1 MRQTSDAMTQLNEAV
16 ARYHRILESESYRD
30 LSWVDA
36 LEDKLRAS
44 HLTVGNR
51 RVSPVLRPHFI
62 TQRQYANLVKAAE
75 YLYAAID
82 RIEKLALTTP
92 SLMSRMQ
99 MLPAEKML
107 ASVDPGYPYMSVT
120 SLLDTHLNNGSLQ
133 FVGYTADTPAGV
145 VYGDALNNAFFDA
158 PPVKEFRKKYPL
170 SKVGGTKALV
180 QSLLKA
186 YKEFG
191 GKKSPNIGVL
201 EFRQP
206 FQSSQK
212 TDVML
217 LMDNFRQEGYKAEV
231 ITPDQLEYRNG
242 VLRRGD
248 FTVDL
253 VYRRVKVSEFL
264 VRFDLNHPLVR
275 AYRDR
280 AVCVVNSFR
289 SEMAQRKAIF
299 ALLTD
304 ENITA
309 TFPSAE
315 RKAIRDYIPWTR
327 VVAAGHTAYRE
338 ETVDLPEFIHAHR
351 ERLIL
356 KPNDDDGERRTF
368 FGAQMD
374 DTAWDRALKTA
385 MRDSYVVQE
394 VTQGLTSEFPVN
406 RYGSIEMREM
416 NVDVHPHAFLG
427 KVSGCSTWLT
437 PVDDSGFST
446 VSGLAP
452 TFILES
458 K

>member
-1 MRQTSDAMTQLNEAV
+1 MTQLNEAV

-30 LSWVDA
+30 LAWVEA
-36 LEDKLRAS
+36 LEQKLHAS
-44 HLTVGNR
+44 HLTIGNR

-62 TQRQYANLVKAAE
+62 TQRQYGNLVKAAE

-82 RIEKLALTTP
+82 RIEKLALVTP

-107 ASVDPGYPYMSVT
+107 ASVDPGYPYLSVT

-145 VYGDALNNAFFDA
+145 VYGDALNNAFYDA

-170 SKVGGTKALV
+170 AKIAGAKGLL

-191 GKKSPNIGVL
+191 GKKTPNIGVL

-206 FQSSQK
+206 FQSSP
-212 TDVML
+212 DGGDFGL
-217 LMDNFRQEGYKAEV
+217 LMQNFRHEGYKTEV
-231 ITPDQLEYRNG
+231 ITPEQLEYRNG

-248 FTVDL
+248 FTIDI

-299 ALLTD
+299 DLLTD
-304 ENITA
+304 ETITA

-327 VVAAGHTAYRE
+327 VVTAGNTAYHE
-338 ETVDLPEFIHAHR
+338 ETVDLPAFIHANR

-356 KPNDDDGERRTF
+356 KPNDDDGEKRTF
-368 FGAQMD
+368 YGAEMD
-374 DTAWDRALKTA
+374 ESAWDRALKTA
-385 MRDSYVVQE
+385 LRESYVVQE
-394 VTQGLTSEFPVN
+394 VTQGLTSEFPVH

-427 KVSGCSTWLT
+427 KVTGCSTWLT
-437 PVDDSGFST
+437 PVGDSGFST

>member
-1 MRQTSDAMTQLNEAV
+1 MTQFNEAI
-16 ARYHRILESESYRD
+16 ARYHRILESESFRD
-30 LSWVDA
+30 LGWVEA
-36 LEDKLRAS
+36 LEQRLQAS
-44 HLTVGNR
+44 HLMAGSR

-62 TQRQYANLVKAAE
+62 MQRQYGNLVKAAE
-75 YLYAAID
+75 ALYCAID
-82 RIEKLALTTP
+82 RIEKLALSTP

-107 ASVDPGYPYMSVT
+107 AAVDPGYPYLSVT

-133 FVGYTADTPAGV
+133 FVGYAADTPMGV
-145 VYGDALNNAFFDA
+145 VYGEALNNAFYDA

-170 SKVGGTKALV
+170 AKMAGTKPLL

-186 YKEFG
+186 YREFG
-191 GKKSPNIGVL
+191 GKKSPNIGIL

-206 FQSSQK
+206 FQSADSSEFG
-212 TDVML
+212 L
-217 LMDNFRQEGYKAEV
+217 LADIFRQDGYKTEL

-248 FTVDL
+248 FQVDL
-253 VYRRVKVSEFL
+253 IYRRVRVSEFL

-289 SEMAQRKAIF
+289 SEMAQRRAIF
-299 ALLTD
+299 DLLTD
-304 ENITA
+304 ETITGS
-309 TFPSAE
+309 FPAAE
-315 RKAIRDYIPWTR
+315 RKAIRDFIPWTR
-327 VVAAGHTAYRE
+327 VVTAGNAAYHE
-338 ETVDLPEFIHAHR
+338 ETVDLPAFILSNR

-356 KPNDDDGERRTF
+356 KPNDDDGQRRSYM
-368 FGAQMD
+368 GAEMD
-374 DTAWDRALKTA
+374 DAAWDRALKVA

-394 VTQGLTSEFPVN
+394 VTKSLVSEFPVH

-416 NVDVHPHAFLG
+416 NVDVHPHSFLG
-427 KVSGCSTWLT
+427 KVNGCSTWLS
-437 PVDDSGFST
+437 PVGATGFST

-452 TFILES
+452 TFILDS

>member
-1 MRQTSDAMTQLNEAV
+1 MTQLNEAV
-16 ARYHRILESESYRD
+16 ARYHRILESYDD
-30 LSWVDA
+30 LDWVDA
-36 LEDKLRAS
+36 LEQKLNAS
-44 HLTVGNR
+44 HLTTGNR
-51 RVSPVLRPHFI
+51 RVAPVLRPHFI
-62 TQRQYANLVKAAE
+62 TQRQYNNLVKAAE
-75 YLYAAID
+75 ALYCAID
-82 RIEKLALTTP
+82 RIEKMALTNP
-92 SLMSRMQ
+92 VLMSRMQ

-107 ASVDPGYPYMSVT
+107 ANIDPGYPYLAVT

-133 FVGYTADTPAGV
+133 FVGYTAETPLGV
-145 VYGDALNNAFFDA
+145 VYGDALNSAFWDA

-170 SKVGGTKALV
+170 AKLGGAKSLLD
-180 QSLLKA
+180 SLLKA
-186 YKEFG
+186 YKAFG
-191 GKKSPNIGVL
+191 GKKSPNIAIV

-206 FQSSQK
+206 FQGPEAGEFA
-212 TDVML
+212 ML
-217 LMDNFRQEGYKAEV
+217 IEHFRADGYKAEV
-231 ITPDQLEYRNG
+231 VSPDQLEYRNG

-248 FTVDL
+248 FVIDL

-280 AVCVVNSFR
+280 AVCMVNSFR
-289 SEMAQRKAIF
+289 SEMAQRRAIF
-299 ALLTD
+299 DLLTD
-304 ENITA
+304 DSITSS
-309 TFPSAE
+309 FPSVE

-327 VVAAGHTAYRE
+327 VVAAGNTEYRE
-338 ETVDLPEFIHAHR
+338 STVDLPAFIHTNR

-368 FGAQMD
+368 YGPEMD
-374 DTAWDRALKTA
+374 DPGWERAVKTA

-394 VTQGLTSEFPVN
+394 VTKGLTSEFPLH

-416 NVDVHPHAFLG
+416 HVDVHPHSFLG
-427 KVSGCSTWLT
+427 KVNGCSTWVS
-437 PVDDSGFST
+437 PVGSAGFST